1 MAFEII
7 NSLWDG
13 PQVINTAPKCAM
25 GNCDNP
31 ADNAGYGRYHRYCSH
46 HHKRKYK
53 MGGVHKQYR
62 KSYCENEDGRL
73 GFICT
78 AKIIEPRWQLDVD
91 HIDGD
96 RHNNNSENLQT
107 LCANCH
113 RVKTKQR
120 QENLQMKKRKHY
132 LEKLLEQDNQ

>member
-1 MAFEII
+1 MSFEIV
-7 NSLWDG
+7 NTLWG
-13 PQVINTAPKCAM
+13 PEVMNTAPICGM
-25 GNCDNP
+25 GNCESP
-31 ADNAGYGRYHRYCSH
+31 ADNAGYGRYHAYCSY

-53 MGGVHKQYR
+53 MGGEHKIHR

-78 AKIIEPRWQLDVD
+78 AKIVEPRWQLDAD

-96 RHNNNSENLQT
+96 RDNNHYSNIQT

-113 RVKTKQR
+113 RIV
-120 QENLQMKKRKHY
+120 HY
-132 LEKLLEQDNQ
+132 EMRVRSRGFV